1 MPIPTS
7 ALDHNVIPR
16 LCTPRTTLE
25 ELLALF
31 AEHPEPDLASAIV
44 RVGADEYAVLRQ
56 SDLDRVLER
65 DGNRALQR
73 ALGNLPTLGLHLTAA
88 PALRQDEYDEQQA
101 RDELGRLGA
110 RAAVVVDANGEI
122 LGILAGRERNIA
134 KGPAVLGGHE
144 PVPFTATSGAVS
156 TRPHLNTR
164 FEGLEPGQALLV
176 GQAVPLAVWVGAP
189 TATNSAQSSQAFQF
203 EFPPDSDPVAFR
215 VNVDADPEAWQIE
228 DVESVLVVAP
238 PGATT
243 QEARFNVKALL
254 PGRDKL
260 HISIERADTGATIQ
274 HVWLRVSAANAST
287 VPAPLSPVAERVVT
301 STPFDT
307 TQTTRRGVEIVIG
320 AATEGFE
327 ATVRAD
333 LPGGAVRETYRV
345 PVSVA
350 EIQNA
355 TYRLRQE
362 LENVVFY
369 AVQQGGQT
377 IYPFADLETVTVDE
391 ATARQALAPLAD
403 VGQQYW
409 HLLFQ
414 GPRAPEGLKR
424 LANEMRAM
432 PEGSTFQVVVESQQ
446 FIVPWAL
453 LYDKPGA
460 ITAETLDWSGFWGYR
475 YILDVLPPGR
485 YPAPQMTQMPLSL
498 QLLFNDETPLRQ
510 FTSEQEQVIRQQPG
524 GTVATVDRGHAAIQQ
539 RLTQPNSVAFL
550 YLYCHGTQVS
560 GAFQL
565 GPMASES
572 ALSFSRHQ
580 QLRLADLRR
589 LPVAPLDGQPLVF
602 LNACEGAT
610 QDAFFYDGF
619 MPFFVEELG
628 ARGFIGT
635 EVKAPQRLAH
645 DIALRFWNDFTS
657 GQPIGEILWHIR
669 RDYLDQHNNILA
681 FNYSLYCLSEVRL
694 AQPLDSSVA

>member
-7 ALDHNVIPR
+7 ALNHNLIPR

-25 ELLALF
+25 EIFALF
-31 AEHPEPDLASAIV
+31 AEHPEPDLAYAVV
-44 RVGADEYAVLRQ
+44 RVGSDDYAVLRQ
-56 SDLDRVLER
+56 EDLERALDRE
-65 DGNRALQR
+65 GNRAFHR
-73 ALGNLPTLGLHLTAA
+73 ALGNLPTLGLHLVAA
-88 PALRQDEYDEQQA
+88 PPLRQDEFDEQDA
-101 RDELGRLGA
+101 RDELGRRGA
-110 RAAVVVDANGEI
+110 RAAVVVDAAGQVV
-122 LGILAGRERNIA
+122 GVLAAPSRLIP

-144 PVPFTATSGAVS
+144 AAPAPAPGTVS

-164 FEGLEPGQALLV
+164 FEGLTPEQPLLV
-176 GQAVPLAVWVGAP
+176 GRAVPLVVWVGAP
-189 TATNSAQSSQAFQF
+189 TASNSAQSTRPFQF
-203 EFPPDSDPVAFR
+203 AFPPDSEPVAFR
-215 VNVDADPEAWQIE
+215 VNVDADPEVWQIE
-228 DVESVLVVAP
+228 DDEPLLIVAP
-238 PGATT
+238 PGTTT
-243 QEARFNVKALL
+243 QEARFNITALQ

-260 HISIERADTGATIQ
+260 HISIERADTGATVQ

-287 VPAPLSPVAERVVT
+287 VPAPLPAVAERVVT

-307 TQTTRRGVEIVIG
+307 TETSRRGVEIVIG
-320 AATEGFE
+320 AADEGFE

-350 EIQNA
+350 EVQNA

-362 LENVVFY
+362 LEKVVFY
-369 AVQQGGQT
+369 EVQQGGQT
-377 IYPFADLETVTVDE
+377 LYPFADLETVTVDE
-391 ATARQALAPLAD
+391 ATARQALVPLAD

-409 HLLFQ
+409 NLLFK

-424 LANEMRAM
+424 LADEMRTM

-453 LYDKPGA
+453 LYDKPGVIDA
-460 ITAETLDWSGFWGYR
+460 ATLDWSGFWGYR

-485 YPAPQMTQMPLSL
+485 YPSPQMTQTPLSL

-539 RLTQPNSVAFL
+539 RLTQANSVAFL

-565 GPMASES
+565 GPLASES

-645 DIALRFWNDFTS
+645 DIGLRFWHDFTE
-657 GQPIGEILWHIR
+657 GQPIGEILWRIR
-669 RDYLDQHNNILA
+669 REYLDQHNNILA

-694 AQPLDSSVA
+694 AQPLGDAA

>member
-7 ALDHNVIPR
+7 ALHDKLIPR

-31 AEHPEPDLASAIV
+31 AEHPEPDLAYAVV
-44 RVGADEYAVLRQ
+44 RVGDAYAVVRL
-56 SDLDRVLER
+56 DELDRVLDRE
-65 DGNRALQR
+65 GNRALQR
-73 ALGNLPTLGLHLTAA
+73 GLGNLSALGLQFAA
-88 PALRQDEYDEQQA
+88 VPPLRQDEYDEQQA
-101 RDELGRLGA
+101 RDELMRQGV
-110 RAAVVVDANGEI
+110 RAAVVVDA
-122 LGILAGRERNIA
+122 AGQVFGVLTGRDRLIP
-134 KGPAVLGGHE
+134 KTPAVLGGSDAGHT
-144 PVPFTATSGAVS
+144 PPAGTVS

-164 FEGLEPGQALLV
+164 FEGLEPNQSLLV
-176 GQAVPLAVWVGAP
+176 GRAVPLVVWVGAP
-189 TATNSAQSSQAFQF
+189 TASTNAESSRPFQF

-215 VNVDADPEAWQIE
+215 VNVDADPEVWQIE
-228 DVESVLVVAP
+228 DEEAILIVAP
-238 PGATT
+238 PGTT
-243 QEARFNVKALL
+243 SQEARFSVTALQ

-260 HISIERADTGATIQ
+260 HISLERVDTGATVQ
-274 HVWLRVSAANAST
+274 HVWLRVAAANAST
-287 VPAPLSPVAERVVT
+287 VPAPLSPVDERVMT
-301 STPFDT
+301 SMPFDT
-307 TQTTRRGVEIVIG
+307 TETTRRGVEIVI
-320 AATEGFE
+320 AAADEGFE

-333 LPGGAVRETYRV
+333 LPSGAVRETYRV

-350 EIQNA
+350 EVQNA

-362 LENVVFY
+362 LEKVVFY
-369 AVQQGGQT
+369 AVQEGGET
-377 IYPFADLETVTVDE
+377 RYPFADLETVTVDE
-391 ATARQALAPLAD
+391 ATARRALVPLAD
-403 VGQQYW
+403 IGQQYW

-414 GPRAPEGLKR
+414 GARAPEGLKR
-424 LANEMRAM
+424 LAAEMRSM

-453 LYDKPGA
+453 LYDKPGP
-460 ITAETLDWSGFWGYR
+460 ISAETLDWAGFWGYR

-485 YPAPQMTQMPLSL
+485 YPAPEMTQTPLSL

-524 GTVATVDRGHAAIQQ
+524 GTVATVDRGHTAIQQ
-539 RLTQPNSVAFL
+539 RLAQPNSVAFL
-550 YLYCHGTQVS
+550 YLYCHGKQVS

-572 ALSFSRHQ
+572 ALSFSRNQ

-645 DIALRFWNDFTS
+645 DIALRFWHDFTS
-657 GQPIGEILWHIR
+657 GQSIGEILWHIR
-669 RDYLDQHNNILA
+669 RDYLDQHHNILA

-694 AQPLDSSVA
+694 AQPLGAAVA